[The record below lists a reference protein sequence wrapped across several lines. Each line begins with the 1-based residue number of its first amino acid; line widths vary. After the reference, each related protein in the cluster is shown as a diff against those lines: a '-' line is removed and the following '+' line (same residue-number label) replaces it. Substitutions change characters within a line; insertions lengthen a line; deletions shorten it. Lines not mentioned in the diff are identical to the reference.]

1 MPMGG
6 SADGGRIMEERLTVL
21 EHPSEQHSLGTT
33 EGSGPNGRSRGVLG
47 VVRPTLDPE
56 EGWGCGWTPQTL
68 TTLHFPRPRW
78 RSAAATPC

>member
-1 MPMGG
+1 MPMGDR
-6 SADGGRIMEERLTVL
+6 ADGGRIVERALDRFGA
-21 EHPSEQHSLGTT
+21 PSEQHSLGTT
-33 EGSGPNGRSRGVLG
+33 GCPGPNGGSRGVLG

-78 RSAAATPC
+78 RSAAATPY

>member
-1 MPMGG
+1 MPMGD

-21 EHPSEQHSLGTT
+21 EHPASNTALERRSAQGPMAGA
-33 EGSGPNGRSRGVLG
+33 EGCSG